1 MKPLARGLGLRREFA
16 AELCTQPKREDVD
29 FLEVVPDNWMGAGG
43 DSAATL
49 DNLAAKYP
57 FVAHGLSLSIGDA
70 LPLDQRYLGAVQAFL
85 ERYQI
90 SLYSD
95 HLSLSRDQHGYLY
108 ELIPLP
114 RTRNA
119 IDWVAGKIGQVQDQL
134 SRQLVL
140 ENISFYHQDPG
151 EMPEAEFIAEVVARS
166 GCAILLDVNNLYVN
180 ARNHGSDPLA
190 LLQALPA
197 DAVAYYHLAGH
208 LDPGADQRVLD
219 THGTPVAPA
228 VLALG
233 RAAVARFGPRP
244 LVLERDNQMPPLA
257 TLCDELNLV
266 QRALASPRQRQK
278 GAADVCLS
286 A

>member
-16 AELCTQPKREDVD
+16 AELCAQPKRDDVD
-29 FLEVVPDNWMGAGG
+29 FLEVVPDNWMDAGG
-43 DSAATL
+43 DSAAML

-70 LPLDQRYLGAVQAFL
+70 LPLDQRYLGAVQTFL
-85 ERYQI
+85 ARYQI

-95 HLSLSRDQHGYLY
+95 HLSLSRDERGYLY
-108 ELIPLP
+108 DLIPMP
-114 RTRNA
+114 RTRGA
-119 IDWVAGKIGQVQDQL
+119 IDWVAGKIGQVQDRL

-140 ENISFYHQDPG
+140 ENISFYHQEPG

-166 GCAILLDVNNLYVN
+166 GCGILLDVNNLYVN
-180 ARNHGSDPLA
+180 ARNHGSDPQD
-190 LLQALPA
+190 LLRALPA
-197 DAVAYYHLAGH
+197 DAVVYYHLAGH
-208 LDPGADQRVLD
+208 LDPGADERVLD
-219 THGTPVAPA
+219 THGAPVAAA

-244 LVLERDNQMPPLA
+244 LVLERDNNVPPLA
-257 TLCDELNLV
+257 TLCHELNTV
-266 QRALASPRQRQK
+266 RRALAPPRQQQK
-278 GAADVCLS
+278 RAADACLS